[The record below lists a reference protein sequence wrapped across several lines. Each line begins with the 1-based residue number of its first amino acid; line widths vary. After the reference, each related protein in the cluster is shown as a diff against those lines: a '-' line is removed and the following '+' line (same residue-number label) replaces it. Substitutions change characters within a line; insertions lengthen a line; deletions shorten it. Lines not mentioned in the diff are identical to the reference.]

1 MDLSTP
7 QRLNKRRRDKTSPS
21 DENKCAKFRANVE
34 TGEDDDDEGNE
45 DIFNNEAMEYPADSS
60 SSLGAPK
67 NEPSENEQNLFFS

>member
-1 MDLSTP
+1 MLRQSSGNNCHT
-7 QRLNKRRRDKTSPS
+7 QKKIF
-21 DENKCAKFRANVE
+21 ENKCAKFRANVE